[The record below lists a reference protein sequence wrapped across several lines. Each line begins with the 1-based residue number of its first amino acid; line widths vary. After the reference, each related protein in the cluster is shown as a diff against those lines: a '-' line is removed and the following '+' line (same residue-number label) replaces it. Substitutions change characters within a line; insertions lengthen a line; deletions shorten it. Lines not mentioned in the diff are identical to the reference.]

1 VPVTAGS
8 SSSSHFGRRG
18 AVAAGLL
25 GLVAALSFAVYSRPD
40 LSSAAATRF
49 AQGFSSL
56 NTVAAML
63 AARSPGIRSEG
74 ALVNVK
80 PERQPAVHERAL
92 PKVRGPGPLA
102 GFSAPAAPPP
112 FYDLVTAGPV
122 IGLAVP
128 PPIDILPPAG
138 GGAPGIFLAPP
149 PPGGGG
155 GGGIFI
161 PPPAATPLTPVTLSA
176 VPEPSSWAMM
186 LVGFAMIGRGIGRRK
201 AQRKLGTT

>member
-1 VPVTAGS
+1 MTAGAILS
-8 SSSSHFGRRG
+8 ARFGRRG
-18 AVAAGLL
+18 AVAIGLL
-25 GLVAALSFAVYSRPD
+25 GLVAALSFAVYSRSD

-56 NTVAAML
+56 NTVAALL

-74 ALVNVK
+74 ALVNIK
-80 PERQPAVHERAL
+80 PKRQPAAHERAL
-92 PKVRGPGPLA
+92 PKVRWPSPLA
-102 GFSAPAAPPP
+102 GIGVPAAPPP
-112 FYDLVTAGPV
+112 LYDLVTAGPV
-122 IGLAVP
+122 IGLAGP

-138 GGAPGIFLAPP
+138 GGVPGIFLAPP

-161 PPPAATPLTPVTLSA
+161 PPPAGTPLTPVPLSA

-186 LVGFAMIGRGIGRRK
+186 LVGFAMIGRRIGRGK
-201 AQRKLGTT
+201 AHRKLGVA